1 MAHYRSWRPDTG
13 PPAVRRCMLSGTGLL
28 VFHNMLV
35 SISCHR
41 NHSCGSNKFRSSSPA
56 HYTCAQSWHPIH
68 CAHYSPFTSLEYGS
82 TQTRQNHSSA
92 LLSLAYDF
100 LLLRLEGFVFPFLF
114 LLLSLFLPSLYF
126 QGQPIA
132 FLTGVSVKILQNRFF
147 TCTPYT
153 FARDC
158 FSHRTHTFRIKF

>member
-56 HYTCAQSWHPIH
+56 HSTCAQSWHPIH

-82 TQTRQNHSSA
+82 TQTR
-92 LLSLAYDF
+92 
-100 LLLRLEGFVFPFLF
+100 PFICTAF
-114 LLLSLFLPSLYF
+114 TCIWLPSVTLRGLCF
-126 QGQPIA
+126 SFFILVALSFFAFTLFSRKTIA

-158 FSHRTHTFRIKF
+158 FSHRPHTFRIKF